1 MHAVTTRP
9 LAHRTV
15 VVPRRHAAPAAHTTH
30 ATYLRRRVAVSAF
43 LAALALSLGVA
54 VQHGLADRG
63 GDPASA
69 SAIGHSTSATYVVH
83 SGDTLWEIGARLHP
97 GGGLADYVDA
107 LIALNG
113 GSTVVVE
120 GQVLRLP

>member
-1 MHAVTTRP
+1 MHAISTRP
-9 LAHRTV
+9 IAHRTV
-15 VVPRRHAAPAAHTTH
+15 VVPPRYAVAPSHG
-30 ATYLRRRVAVSAF
+30 TYVRRRVVVCAF

-69 SAIGHSTSATYVVH
+69 PAIGRSTAATYVVRG
-83 SGDTLWEIGARLHP
+83 GDTLWEIGERLHP
-97 GGGLADYVDA
+97 GSGLAEYVDA
-107 LIALNG
+107 LVALNG
-113 GSTVVVE
+113 GSTVIAE

>member
-9 LAHRTV
+9 IAHRTV
-15 VVPRRHAAPAAHTTH
+15 VVPRRYAAPPSH
-30 ATYLRRRVAVSAF
+30 ATYVRRRVLVSAF
-43 LAALALSLGVA
+43 VAAFALSLGVA

-69 SAIGHSTSATYVVH
+69 PAIGRSTATYVVR
-83 SGDTLWEIGARLHP
+83 SGDTLWEIGERLHP
-97 GGGLADYVDA
+97 GGGLPEYVDA
-107 LIALNG
+107 LVALNG
-113 GSTVVVE
+113 GSTVIAE